1 MLPGRAVVPICCGLV
16 FLQPLLRAH
25 ARLRQLDGPRSLRSC
40 CQPTALQRPPRQMTD
55 RKSDRGRDGGFVAH
69 GAPKKT
75 AAAWNP
81 RPEDPSGVS
90 RDQAGRPSKA
100 RGIGLVETA
109 EHVAWTRAPSA
120 GGRTCSAVLHVL
132 EERAL
137 IESRTV
143 PSSKSETRSVCSP
156 KSGPPRRGTPP
167 HKGA

>member
-25 ARLRQLDGPRSLRSC
+25 ARLRQLVGPRSSRSS

-100 RGIGLVETA
+100 RGIGLLPRILVPTLVS
-109 EHVAWTRAPSA
+109 HR
-120 GGRTCSAVLHVL
+120 R
-132 EERAL
+132 
-137 IESRTV
+137 RTV
-143 PSSKSETRSVCSP
+143 RFLLMRSKFLFLKNFYQFLTTC
-156 KSGPPRRGTPP
+156 G
-167 HKGA
+167 

>member
-25 ARLRQLDGPRSLRSC
+25 ARLRQLVGPRSSRSS

-100 RGIGLVETA
+100 CGIGLVETA

-120 GGRTCSAVLHVL
+120 GGSDMFSFLHVSRGEGHIRL
-132 EERAL
+132 SSRRYENDDTERSAFAKKWP
-137 IESRTV
+137 T
-143 PSSKSETRSVCSP
+143 
-156 KSGPPRRGTPP
+156 
-167 HKGA
+167 A